1 MISDFTD
8 EKLDIFTKLFDI
20 TETTKLVSTIVTND
34 MKSRFQMNYAIEI
47 WLFMYQKL
55 VGFNKRKSSTSYR
68 KFKGFIY
75 DHGAHSRWWL

>member
-1 MISDFTD
+1 MDGGWIVDRLFIPVLNVSASKVVNSKTTNEKMISDFTD

-47 WLFMYQKL
+47 
-55 VGFNKRKSSTSYR
+55 
-68 KFKGFIY
+68 
-75 DHGAHSRWWL
+75 

>member
-20 TETTKLVSTIVTND
+20 TETTNANIEYAIPNFITKIEKHFDD

-47 WLFMYQKL
+47 
-55 VGFNKRKSSTSYR
+55 
-68 KFKGFIY
+68 
-75 DHGAHSRWWL
+75 

>member
-1 MISDFTD
+1 MDSGELLNKLCVERGISQKKLAHNITTNEKMISDFTD

-47 WLFMYQKL
+47 
-55 VGFNKRKSSTSYR
+55 
-68 KFKGFIY
+68 
-75 DHGAHSRWWL
+75 

>member
-34 MKSRFQMNYAIEI
+34 MKPRFQMNYAIEI
-47 WLFMYQKL
+47 
-55 VGFNKRKSSTSYR
+55 
-68 KFKGFIY
+68 
-75 DHGAHSRWWL
+75 